1 MPSSNCLG
9 FRKPN
14 TIHIKTDL
22 KISCDV
28 CGTRNP
34 QVSALWVS
42 TYLLI
47 RQTHIFVSN
56 LSKWRCTYHYMASAG
71 RRDRKEHASSKSFWF
86 MINIQMRN
94 LWSRHGVEWNREQ
107 KNDIQ
112 KTTKYNGSI
121 PRLHRTQIDH
131 FLFLLYNYILN
142 CCTLQ
147 YFKLNCSVW

>member
-1 MPSSNCLG
+1 
-9 FRKPN
+9 
-14 TIHIKTDL
+14 
-22 KISCDV
+22 
-28 CGTRNP
+28 
-34 QVSALWVS
+34 
-42 TYLLI
+42 
-47 RQTHIFVSN
+47 
-56 LSKWRCTYHYMASAG
+56 
-71 RRDRKEHASSKSFWF
+71 

-147 YFKLNCSVW
+147 YFKLLQCVGGPFKRNVSLLY